1 MNLKMPSINKRAFA
15 VAAAA
20 LAFAAITPVAVA
32 QDFPNRAVKIVVPFP
47 AGGTADAVPRLI
59 ADYLS
64 RKWGQA
70 VVIENKTGAAGNIG
84 AESVFN
90 SDPDGYTLLSAPPPP
105 LVINQSLYPKL
116 GYDASQF
123 VPIIVMAS
131 VPNALSVNPQKVPQ
145 TTLAEFIA
153 AAKANPG
160 KITSATQGNGTTSHL
175 TSEMF
180 QMMAGVKFQHVPYRG
195 SAPALQ
201 DLVAGS
207 VDVMFDNLGSSLAL
221 INGGQLKLIAVAA
234 PMRMKALPNVPTIAE
249 TLPGFEATAW
259 FGVVAP
265 PKTPP
270 EVIKKINADI
280 NEVLK
285 MPEVIARLDAIAA
298 ETVGG
303 TPEQTAAFMREEVE
317 RWRKVI
323 KAANVTLN

>member
-1 MNLKMPSINKRAFA
+1 MKMGRKLPSRLSVF
-15 VAAAA
+15 AAA
-20 LAFAAITPVAVA
+20 LVALACAAPGAGA
-32 QDFPNRAVKIVVPFP
+32 QDYPTRPVKIVVPFP

-59 ADYLS
+59 GDWLS

-70 VVIENKTGAAGNIG
+70 VIIENKAGAAGNIG

-116 GYDASQF
+116 GYDATKF
-123 VPIIVMAS
+123 EPIVVMAS
-131 VPNALSVNPQKVPQ
+131 VPNGLSVNPQKVRQ
-145 TTLAEFIA
+145 NTLADFIA
-153 AAKANPG
+153 YAKANPG
-160 KITSATQGNGTTSHL
+160 KVTSATQGNGTTSHL

-207 VDVMFDNLGSSLAL
+207 VDIMFDNLSSSLPL
-221 INGGQLKLIAVAA
+221 IQGGQLKLIAVAS
-234 PMRMKALPNVPTIAE
+234 PKRMAALPNAPTIAE
-249 TLPGFEATAW
+249 VLPGFEATAW
-259 FGVVAP
+259 FGIVAP

-270 EVIKKINADI
+270 EVVKKINADV
-280 NEVLK
+280 NEALK
-285 MPEVIARLDAIAA
+285 QPEILDKLKTMVA
-298 ETVGG
+298 EPVGG
-303 TPEQTAAFMREEVE
+303 TPEATGTFMREEVE

-323 KAANVTLN
+323 KAAGVTLN